1 MPPVCSVSCHLL
13 HLFSQPILAAT
24 LGNAK
29 SRHCKQARKPTG
41 QNHLYVPSTQ
51 HTAWPQSCCCC
62 VLAQSCLIL
71 CDPMACSPPGSSVGG
86 IFQARILEW
95 IVISFSR
102 GSFQSRDQ
110 TRVFFTGS
118 QVLYPQAPSPSVS
131 ASKIMGEWAIVQYP
145 QFTDVPTE
153 AWGRQRLAQQL
164 IVIWTINDSAKTVY
178 APTMPRP

>member
-1 MPPVCSVSCHLL
+1 MCVYTRARTCLVAQLCPTLFHPMDCS
-13 HLFSQPILAAT
+13 LA
-24 LGNAK
+24 
-29 SRHCKQARKPTG
+29 
-41 QNHLYVPSTQ
+41 
-51 HTAWPQSCCCC
+51 
-62 VLAQSCLIL
+62 
-71 CDPMACSPPGSSVGG
+71 DSSVRGN
-86 IFQARILEW
+86 FQARILEW

-131 ASKIMGEWAIVQYP
+131 ASKIMGEWAIVQHP